1 MEEPRIGDR
10 RKDQTGVEWIYA
22 GKAGWRRVV
31 EPENKID
38 DKYKQGYVKALE
50 DAAQVCESLIG
61 TRAYA
66 WHCADA
72 IRYLIKEKTNE

>member
-31 EPENKID
+31 TPERQWNDLTD
-38 DKYKQGYVKALE
+38 DEIAKSVGSPLDEVYLE
-50 DAAQVCESLIG
+50 DF
-61 TRAYA
+61 RAVIA
-66 WHCADA
+66 TF
-72 IRYLIKEKTNE
+72 KEKNQ